1 MTNEENMWVQGCV
14 SFREEEEEE
23 EKKEEEEKVSPA

>member
-1 MTNEENMWVQGCV
+1 LYGNV

-23 EKKEEEEKVSPA
+23 EEEEFKNPHHLWLEATILG